1 MMFSRAEMDKHL
13 KIGRKKTSQIRITIL
28 FKQHFEK
35 QNTFLM
41 NVFMKSWQTP
51 VINIIISVQNAAIA
65 LEKMTCHTSS
75 NWLCAS
81 VGKYTSQQ
89 LYLCC
94 CKNVCFFQ
102 SHFSSYDE
110 DLQIQSVQS
119 KNNKGLAKRGDETP
133 QLACTL
139 QLQHLNKKGG
149 GENIVPQPGMKVV
162 KKKTNLDEPNTP
174 HGASGRV
181 KCLLYEAQ
189 KQPKYNADVENVF
202 LSELEK
208 IDANLGSQ
216 LNKAKDPWQWNGGV
230 YVW

>member
-1 MMFSRAEMDKHL
+1 MKICKFS
-13 KIGRKKTSQIRITIL
+13 
-28 FKQHFEK
+28 
-35 QNTFLM
+35 
-41 NVFMKSWQTP
+41 
-51 VINIIISVQNAAIA
+51 
-65 LEKMTCHTSS
+65 
-75 NWLCAS
+75 
-81 VGKYTSQQ
+81 
-89 LYLCC
+89 LY
-94 CKNVCFFQ
+94 KARTTK
-102 SHFSSYDE
+102 
-110 DLQIQSVQS
+110 DLQ
-119 KNNKGLAKRGDETP
+119 KEEDETP

-139 QLQHLNKKGG
+139 QLQHLNKKGE

-162 KKKTNLDEPNTP
+162 KKKNKPSTP